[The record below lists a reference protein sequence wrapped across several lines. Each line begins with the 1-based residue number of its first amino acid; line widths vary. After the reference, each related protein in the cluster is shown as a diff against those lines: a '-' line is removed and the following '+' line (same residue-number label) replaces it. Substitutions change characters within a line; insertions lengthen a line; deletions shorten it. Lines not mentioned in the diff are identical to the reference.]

1 MAIKKGELVA
11 PTVKVTI
18 DPLTKEMLDSGDK
31 FALPVAITAV
41 SGGQQ
46 TLEGADVMIYIM
58 DQVII
63 TSAPVLTGTK
73 PITMEMRQDY
83 TVTQWSLEMRINMS
97 ELGDGVTPGVGYP
110 GPPSYQNQAIFSAG
124 PGNGIAEDGEI
135 YIRFGDGPIPGNI
148 LQIKTQ
154 GTQVNA
160 ATKFKNNQWYHL
172 AFVCDGVKLTIYVN
186 GNIDATLDLP
196 RKPLRL
202 VKNSFGICNGDWMVT
217 DAIVSEVRFWT
228 TAISQSQIQN
238 NMFAINPGTDGLE
251 AYWKLNEGAGT
262 EFKDATGH
270 GNKATAP
277 NGVVRWV
284 DGIRSDGK

>member
-1 MAIKKGELVA
+1 M
-11 PTVKVTI
+11 
-18 DPLTKEMLDSGDK
+18 
-31 FALPVAITAV
+31 
-41 SGGQQ
+41 
-46 TLEGADVMIYIM
+46 
-58 DQVII
+58 
-63 TSAPVLTGTK
+63 
-73 PITMEMRQDY
+73 
-83 TVTQWSLEMRINMS
+83 
-97 ELGDGVTPGVGYP
+97 
-110 GPPSYQNQAIFSAG
+110 
-124 PGNGIAEDGEI
+124 
-135 YIRFGDGPIPGNI
+135 
-148 LQIKTQ
+148 QIKTQ

-262 EFKDATGH
+262 EFNDATGH

-277 NGVVRWV
+277 IGVVRWV

>member
-1 MAIKKGELVA
+1 MQFYL
-11 PTVKVTI
+11 
-18 DPLTKEMLDSGDK
+18 
-31 FALPVAITAV
+31 
-41 SGGQQ
+41 
-46 TLEGADVMIYIM
+46 
-58 DQVII
+58 
-63 TSAPVLTGTK
+63 
-73 PITMEMRQDY
+73 
-83 TVTQWSLEMRINMS
+83 
-97 ELGDGVTPGVGYP
+97 
-110 GPPSYQNQAIFSAG
+110 
-124 PGNGIAEDGEI
+124 
-135 YIRFGDGPIPGNI
+135 

-262 EFKDATGH
+262 ESH
-270 GNKATAP
+270 IELHP
-277 NGVVRWV
+277 
-284 DGIRSDGK
+284 SDGACHHQGLYLTRIRFHHQ

>member
-1 MAIKKGELVA
+1 M
-11 PTVKVTI
+11 
-18 DPLTKEMLDSGDK
+18 
-31 FALPVAITAV
+31 
-41 SGGQQ
+41 
-46 TLEGADVMIYIM
+46 
-58 DQVII
+58 
-63 TSAPVLTGTK
+63 
-73 PITMEMRQDY
+73 
-83 TVTQWSLEMRINMS
+83 
-97 ELGDGVTPGVGYP
+97 
-110 GPPSYQNQAIFSAG
+110 
-124 PGNGIAEDGEI
+124 
-135 YIRFGDGPIPGNI
+135 
-148 LQIKTQ
+148 QIKTQ

-238 NMFAINPGTDGLE
+238 NMFA
-251 AYWKLNEGAGT
+251 KLNEGAGT

>member
-1 MAIKKGELVA
+1 M
-11 PTVKVTI
+11 
-18 DPLTKEMLDSGDK
+18 
-31 FALPVAITAV
+31 
-41 SGGQQ
+41 
-46 TLEGADVMIYIM
+46 
-58 DQVII
+58 
-63 TSAPVLTGTK
+63 
-73 PITMEMRQDY
+73 
-83 TVTQWSLEMRINMS
+83 
-97 ELGDGVTPGVGYP
+97 
-110 GPPSYQNQAIFSAG
+110 
-124 PGNGIAEDGEI
+124 
-135 YIRFGDGPIPGNI
+135 
-148 LQIKTQ
+148 
-154 GTQVNA
+154 
-160 ATKFKNNQWYHL
+160 
-172 AFVCDGVKLTIYVN
+172 TIYVN

-270 GNKATAP
+270 GNKAMAP

>member
-1 MAIKKGELVA
+1 M
-11 PTVKVTI
+11 
-18 DPLTKEMLDSGDK
+18 
-31 FALPVAITAV
+31 
-41 SGGQQ
+41 
-46 TLEGADVMIYIM
+46 
-58 DQVII
+58 
-63 TSAPVLTGTK
+63 
-73 PITMEMRQDY
+73 
-83 TVTQWSLEMRINMS
+83 
-97 ELGDGVTPGVGYP
+97 
-110 GPPSYQNQAIFSAG
+110 
-124 PGNGIAEDGEI
+124 
-135 YIRFGDGPIPGNI
+135 
-148 LQIKTQ
+148 QIKTQ

-277 NGVVRWV
+277 KGVVRWV